1 MFKLILAAVAAFGG
15 LIGAFHVTGN
25 LLVSGIAAGAA
36 FVGVLAA

>member
-1 MFKLILAAVAAFGG
+1 MFKFILAIVAGFGG
-15 LIGAFHVTGN
+15 LIGVFSFTGN